1 MGVASWFSSGQH
13 LHVHLW
19 LNKLLLFNM
28 LRVRPI
34 ILLLVAAL
42 AGDVKAQEKPRLG
55 KDGRPLLNRPKL
67 ELCKKRQFHEKYGGH
82 HYFLSWR
89 EPWHKFEDWDWFN
102 ARNFCRER
110 CMDLVSFESPQE
122 YRHFATMMYYDNVS
136 SIHTSG
142 RKCNF
147 QNKGCD
153 AAHLQPININGW
165 FWADG
170 NTRIPPTN
178 QPSKLTFWSRTGEAR
193 KRQPDNFQGLKAGR
207 LKVKDPSGLTVEG
220 LQEYYDEA
228 CLAVLNNR
236 YKDGVQWH
244 DMPCYFRSK
253 IICED
258 SELQMSRIKKE
269 MGVDVT
275 IPITRDNF

>member
-13 LHVHLW
+13 LHVHLC

-42 AGDVKAQEKPRLG
+42 AGDVRAQEKPRLG

-122 YRHFATMMYYDNVS
+122 YRHFATMMYY
-136 SIHTSG
+136 G
-142 RKCNF
+142 
-147 QNKGCD
+147 G
-153 AAHLQPININGW
+153 
-165 FWADG
+165 
-170 NTRIPPTN
+170 
-178 QPSKLTFWSRTGEAR
+178 
-193 KRQPDNFQGLKAGR
+193 
-207 LKVKDPSGLTVEG
+207 SGLTETHG
-220 LQEYYDEA
+220 SHLQTSPANSLFGAGPERLERDS
-228 CLAVLNNR
+228 LTT
-236 YKDGVQWH
+236 
-244 DMPCYFRSK
+244 SK
-253 IICED
+253 A
-258 SELQMSRIKKE
+258 
-269 MGVDVT
+269 
-275 IPITRDNF
+275 